1 MDKIDI
7 LFFFVALERLPKHT
21 RNMKMI
27 ENFFFVLLLLFS
39 MRAITSRSRNRA

>member
-27 ENFFFVLLLLFS
+27 EIFFFCFVVVVFNES
-39 MRAITSRSRNRA
+39 NYIP

>member
-7 LFFFVALERLPKHT
+7 LFYFFALERLPKHT

-27 ENFFFVLLLLFS
+27 EIFFLFCCCCFQ
-39 MRAITSRSRNRA
+39 